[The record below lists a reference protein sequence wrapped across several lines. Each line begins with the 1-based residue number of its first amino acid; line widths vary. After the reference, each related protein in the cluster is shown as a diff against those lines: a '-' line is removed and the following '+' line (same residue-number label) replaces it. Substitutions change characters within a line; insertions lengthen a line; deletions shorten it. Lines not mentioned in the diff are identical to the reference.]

1 MFSYTTSA
9 AYSAGT
15 SYRKTESDSFSFQK
29 DGNNDYPGVAEFEN
43 GYPARYYSRSESG
56 SGEIIKGADGG
67 ITHNNQGAE
76 GHKLWVEENDRFTDD
91 YHDESGTASNLGG
104 YTQTPDGEIKG
115 SSRYERSD
123 AWGLFDR
130 NTGKATQEI
139 AYTENI
145 NGRTQSGR
153 NVYANG
159 NGNSYSTTT
168 SFPTSSRQI
177 QTSTTTTY
185 KYYPASTKQTTL
197 YNKKG
202 TTTTAGTITFP
213 TTTET
218 SWIEITITNTTKTK
232 TSTVA
237 TTTSEASHKSIIT
250 AHTVIHVADGE
261 TLYTLIQSPNIGTP
275 FTGTENWQSI
285 QGPDTITI
293 SRWPCTTYQCAVL
306 DASAEPFDSNASET
320 SSTKTRTEMNGVETT
335 NVTSYYKTTEGLPLK
350 SSSFEGAGAIIKTTS
365 ETYVVVSYPAP
376 TTATSQRVAVTQTA
390 THNASIGGVAF
401 PVNGK
406 AETANVTVQIPI
418 LRSFSTNTATR
429 FGPIVEDED
438 GYTQDIGYVENNANA
453 QGFAEEGNFFV
464 AYGVH
469 NFPNNG
475 GISDAYLRRAY
486 AWATVGDGT
495 SATAEPKQSW
505 TIANVSKVTWEAVS
519 VSDGVATPWP
529 VFGVETT
536 STTTSTAENQTKTST
551 STATATT
558 AIWGNVY
565 RRKTSSSNSSG
576 VTTSV
581 NTTQLDAGGN
591 GHTMLELGG
600 LPALPTPAYIPS
612 PVGSV
617 LPVFGA
623 AHVDDKRTVIILPAE
638 YANTTIS
645 SPETYGGSTLPETYF
660 ETKSPPQI
668 VLEGQGGAVQR
679 LESLW

>member
-15 SYRKTESDSFSFQK
+15 SYGKT
-29 DGNNDYPGVAEFEN
+29 
-43 GYPARYYSRSESG
+43 ESG
-56 SGEIIKGADGG
+56 SGNANSKANTSEKYGPFLAEPLWGG
-67 ITHNNQGAE
+67 
-76 GHKLWVEENDRFTDD
+76 
-91 YHDESGTASNLGG
+91 
-104 YTQTPDGEIKG
+104 
-115 SSRYERSD
+115 
-123 AWGLFDR
+123 
-130 NTGKATQEI
+130 
-139 AYTENI
+139 
-145 NGRTQSGR
+145 
-153 NVYANG
+153 YANG
-159 NGNSYSTTT
+159 NGSNSGSNEVFIAANGGRSNKNEGEDGQTWESFYFAGNGEQGNTNTASATESPDGGYTQQYGATHSYSYNVTEQDYTESENWVYSGGVTRNSSGETYESGRTRTRDNKYDGSEVFPASGSGTQTFNTTAT
-168 SFPTSSRQI
+168 RAI

-185 KYYPASTKQTTL
+185 EYYPAATTQTTF

-218 SWIEITITNTTKTK
+218 SWTEIAITNTTKTK
-232 TSTVA
+232 TSTVV
-237 TTTSEASHKSIIT
+237 TTKSEASHRSAIT

-261 TLYTLIQSPNIGTP
+261 TLYTLIQSPNIETP

-293 SRWPCTTYQCAVL
+293 SRWPCATYQCAVL
-306 DASAEPFDSNASET
+306 DASAEPFDSNAPET

-335 NVTSYYKTTEGLPLK
+335 NLTSFYKTTEGLPLG
-350 SSSFEGAGAIIKTTS
+350 STSFEGAGSIIKTTS
-365 ETYVVVSYPAP
+365 ETYVAVSSPSP
-376 TTATSQRVAVTQTA
+376 TAATSQRVAVTQTA
-390 THNASIGGVAF
+390 THNVNIGGVAF

-406 AETANVTVQIPI
+406 AETANVTVVVPFV
-418 LRSFSTNTATR
+418 RSAKDNSPFSDTGEYGDGTYS
-429 FGPIVEDED
+429 VE
-438 GYTQDIGYVENNANA
+438 GNNAG
-453 QGFAEEGNFFV
+453 GFTEAGNFFV

-475 GISDAYLRRAY
+475 GISDAYLRRTY

-495 SATAEPKQSW
+495 SATAVPKKSW
-505 TIANVSKVTWEAVS
+505 TINNVSKVTWEAVS

-536 STTTSTAENQTKTST
+536 STTTSTAENQTAST
-551 STATATT
+551 ASTATATT
-558 AIWGNVY
+558 AIWGNLY
-565 RRKTSSSNSSG
+565 RRTTSSSNSSG
-576 VTTSV
+576 VTSSV
-581 NTTQLDAGGN
+581 NTTELEAGGN

-623 AHVDDKRTVIILPAE
+623 AHVDGKRTVIIMPAE
-638 YANTTIS
+638 YANTTVTA
-645 SPETYGGSTLPETYF
+645 PKTYSGSTLPETYF
-660 ETKSPPQI
+660 ETKSLQV